1 MPATMAAILRQGA
14 RRIGGTPLQR
24 AFAEER
30 RRLEPRRMLTT
41 GEQEVH
47 EKTEEL
53 YEALSKVEGW
63 GNRRLLQHLAV
74 RVNPRPRD
82 IQWNRLRA
90 SKWAFNVFRV
100 VAHASFAFGVATC
113 LDALGLGRK
122 VKR

>member
-1 MPATMAAILRQGA
+1 MAALLRQRA
-14 RRIGGTPLQR
+14 RRIGG
-24 AFAEER
+24 AFAEKR
-30 RRLEPRRMLTT
+30 CRLEPRRMLTT
-41 GEQEVH
+41 GQQQEVH
-47 EKTEEL
+47 EKTEDL